1 METTVYWRSIIM
13 ADGGLFATATNSMDP
28 FVGNLAMAGRDTLYS
43 NNIKETQYQGIVVI
57 VIVW

>member
-13 ADGGLFATATNSMDP
+13 ADGGLFATATNSMYP

-43 NNIKETQYQGIVVI
+43 NNIKETQY
-57 VIVW
+57 